1 MNAELVK
8 AAILF
13 LRRTQIVGDESI
25 MMANVLM
32 SLQQMIGEQLQPA
45 QQPPRDRPHIVGE

>member
-1 MNAELVK
+1 MNPELAK
-8 AAILF
+8 AAIMF

-45 QQPPRDRPHIVGE
+45 QLPRDRPHIVGE